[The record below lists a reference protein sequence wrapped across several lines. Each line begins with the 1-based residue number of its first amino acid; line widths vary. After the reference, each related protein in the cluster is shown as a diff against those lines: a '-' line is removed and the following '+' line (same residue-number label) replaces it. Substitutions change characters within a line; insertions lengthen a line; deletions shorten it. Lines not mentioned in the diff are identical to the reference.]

1 MGAGGPDQNLENSA
15 MSTIGRH
22 VWGLVEEPDSFPLIG
37 NRAQIFRCVNQLLC
51 PADRVIGNTQL
62 HDLQTTNQQ
71 YGEQLHEQQH
81 NGQKYSDQQHHIQH
95 QHNGQ
100 RHAQK
105 RHNQQQSD
113 YYSNATFSITTT
125 SNTTDNAINQQFR
138 DQQYNRKWKATTS
151 TTKPKNCLE
160 K

>member
-1 MGAGGPDQNLENSA
+1 MPTKILAAVQIVEMKSGSWVTLLGGGGE
-15 MSTIGRH
+15 
-22 VWGLVEEPDSFPLIG
+22 
-37 NRAQIFRCVNQLLC
+37 
-51 PADRVIGNTQL
+51 ADRVIGNTQL
-62 HDLQTTNQQ
+62 HDQQTTNQQ

-125 SNTTDNAINQQFR
+125 QLTMQSTSNSVTSKTTGNGKLQPALPN
-138 DQQYNRKWKATTS
+138 
-151 TTKPKNCLE
+151 PKTV
-160 K
+160 